1 MVFKVSINLPNE
13 TSIVVES
20 DEAQVIRDIVAL
32 VLRNSHQTV
41 EKSQLHS
48 LFDEEQA
55 PNGQVT
61 VHGTSGLDGTD
72 RLEVTRQPVP
82 NGGDGASKEV
92 EGLPDREGRYMQFTK
107 SLAPVGDMRRVV
119 VAAEGARAYLELDA
133 VSEEELVYL
142 FDLAGWRRP
151 NDFLQ
156 TLRNSAR
163 STFRWLER
171 TPGRAGYYS
180 VTSTG
185 KAAVIHR
192 PNAMSNIAADV

>member
-1 MVFKVSINLPNE
+1 MAFKVSINLPNN
-13 TSIVVES
+13 TYVVVES
-20 DEAQVIRDIVAL
+20 DEAQIIRDIVAA
-32 VLRNSHQTV
+32 VLRDSRQTV
-41 EKSQLHS
+41 DKPQLDAS
-48 LFDEEQA
+48 LELDKA
-55 PNGQVT
+55 PNGQVAPQR
-61 VHGTSGLDGTD
+61 TSGIDGTD
-72 RLEVTRQPVP
+72 RLEVARQTFS
-82 NGGDGASKEV
+82 NGGDGPAHDLEHARDLEARYV
-92 EGLPDREGRYMQFTK
+92 EFTQ

-119 VAAEGARAYLELDA
+119 VAAEGAKAYLGLDA

-171 TPGRAGYYS
+171 TPGRPGYYS
-180 VTSTG
+180 VTSIG
-185 KAAVIHR
+185 KAAVVHR